1 MVLVQN
7 VGAELHAM
15 EADIKFSR
23 TIDIGGGGGG
33 GHVRTIYIHIYTGGL
48 RSTVPLVW
56 SSLRLAPTTIDSP
69 LLRWLLRL

>member
-23 TIDIGGGGGG
+23 TIDMGGGGGG
-33 GHVRTIYIHIYTGGL
+33 ATYVLYIHIIYIYIYIY
-48 RSTVPLVW
+48 R
-56 SSLRLAPTTIDSP
+56 RI
-69 LLRWLLRL
+69 

>member
-33 GHVRTIYIHIYTGGL
+33 GDVRTIYTGGL

>member
-15 EADIKFSR
+15 EAGIKFSR

-33 GHVRTIYIHIYTGGL
+33 GGARTYYIYIYIY
-48 RSTVPLVW
+48 
-56 SSLRLAPTTIDSP
+56 IYI
-69 LLRWLLRL
+69 